1 MTFTVND
8 TVWQLRFVNP
18 RDKNLRR
25 RSGSFTI
32 GMTDNNQKTVFI
44 ADNLSD
50 YMTDKCLAH
59 ELTHV
64 YAFTMNYLMSEET
77 EEIVADFISLF
88 GRDVIYLLDDLMGI
102 LRKAYIA

>member
-8 TVWQLRFVNP
+8 TVWKLRFVNP

-25 RSGSFTI
+25 KSGSFTI

-64 YAFTMNYLMSEET
+64 YAFTMNYLMDEET
-77 EEIVADFISLF
+77 EEIVADFLSLF
-88 GRDVIYLLDDLMGI
+88 GRDIIYLLDDLMGI

>member
-25 RSGSFTI
+25 KSGVFTI
-32 GMTDNNQKTVFI
+32 GMTDNNQKTVLI
-44 ADNLSD
+44 ANNLSE

-64 YAFTMNYLMSEET
+64 YAFTMNYLMDEET
-77 EEIVADFISLF
+77 EEIVADFLSLF
-88 GRDVIYLLDDLMGI
+88 GRDIIYLLDDLVGI

>member
-25 RSGSFTI
+25 KSGSFTI

-59 ELTHV
+59 ELCHV
-64 YAFTMNYLMSEET
+64 FCFSYNVYMNIQEE
-77 EEIVADFISLF
+77 ENLADWVSRY
-88 GRDVIYLLDDLMGI
+88 GRDLITILDDIMFII
-102 LRKAYIA
+102 LKNRVA